1 MAPQTEQE
9 EEEEELGQGQEFH
22 NEQQN
27 PVQIVLVAYTV
38 TFMAVN
44 YKSLTQ
50 FHHCRCIDKIA
61 TNYTHFSGRKS
72 VPHACPKDDI
82 RRGLW

>member
-61 TNYTHFSGRKS
+61 TNYTHFFGAQKCAAC
-72 VPHACPKDDI
+72 VPQ
-82 RRGLW
+82 R